1 MSGKVSAVELLAYVL
16 AFVAGVAVIYL
27 VVTLSAQIMLGPGIG
42 GGGIVGGG
50 GMAAGFI
57 LNWLSPLAGVA
68 VFQLL
73 FGFGTGR
80 WRNARF
86 WMIAPL
92 ATYAIVGL
100 SFLLMGTGLLDL
112 RATVI
117 LALVALFSAGIVAL
131 TLSARD

>member
-16 AFVAGVAVIYL
+16 AFVAGVAVTYL
-27 VVTLSAQIMLGPGIG
+27 VVTLSAQMMLGP
-42 GGGIVGGG
+42 GIVGGG
-50 GMAAGFI
+50 GMAEGVI
-57 LNWLSPLAGVA
+57 LNWLSPLAGMA

-92 ATYAIVGL
+92 VTYAIVGL
-100 SFLLMGTGLLDL
+100 SFLLMGTGLTDL

-117 LALVALFSAGIVAL
+117 LALVALFSAGIFAL